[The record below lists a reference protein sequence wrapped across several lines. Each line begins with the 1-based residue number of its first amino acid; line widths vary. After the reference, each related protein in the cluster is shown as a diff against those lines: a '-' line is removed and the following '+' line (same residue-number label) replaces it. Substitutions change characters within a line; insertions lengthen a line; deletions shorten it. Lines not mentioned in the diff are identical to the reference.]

1 MIIYR
6 SKSFSTVK
14 KAIIELSSSSVKLL
28 IGQEGSTNINQ
39 FKSFSERTT
48 TTKGLRAGRMDIR
61 WYKSN
66 ILPVIV
72 RYKNICD
79 SSGVDNIICI
89 ATAVY
94 RNSSNYSDIF
104 KIIQE
109 ETNIKP
115 ILISGEQEAALS
127 PSAYMKLNKRNKDWI
142 LFIDQGRGSTE
153 ITLTNP
159 VGSTLM
165 SYSFPHG
172 NADIRSL
179 SSEKI
184 ISYLEKDRDVQKII
198 KQAVNKKAR
207 LVASGGIL
215 TKMAGFKKGQLVE
228 SKDFNDDI
236 FCVLDYI
243 LTKTQN
249 SHIQVNPGD
258 SILGAFYT
266 F

>member
-1 MIIYR
+1 MLIYR

-48 TTKGLRAGRMDIR
+48 TTKGLRAGQMDIR

-66 ILPVIV
+66 VLPVIV
-72 RYKNICD
+72 KYKNICD
-79 SSGVDNIICI
+79 SIGVDNIICI

-94 RNSSNYSDIF
+94 RNSRNYSDIF
-104 KIIQE
+104 KLIQE
-109 ETNIKP
+109 ETGIKP
-115 ILISGEQEAALS
+115 VLISGEQEASLS
-127 PSAYMKLNKRNKDWI
+127 SVAYMKLNKRNKNWI

-153 ITLTNP
+153 MTLTSP
-159 VGSTLM
+159 VGSILV

-172 NADIRSL
+172 NADIRAL
-179 SSEKI
+179 GSERI
-184 ISYLEKDRDVQKII
+184 ISYLDDDRNVQKII
-198 KQAVNKKAR
+198 KQAVTKKAE

-228 SKDFNDDI
+228 PKDFNDDI
-236 FCVLDYI
+236 FCVLNYI
-243 LTKTQN
+243 FTKTQN
-249 SHIQVNPGD
+249 KHILVNPGD